1 MLPTLGAVV
10 SVQEKHTRSPQAA
23 SGGHPLKSSQAGTTM
38 PDASCWTKLVVWAE
52 ADFVLDVS
60 NSINEL
66 QKTEERVGNR
76 WQDMRKETILC
87 IFWIFTLKLESIVA
101 IDLNFGVMIL
111 TSSRYTHK
119 EFCATPASSLG
130 GASAQVNCVQ
140 KSLFY
145 ASIWWFTVQ
154 YRRLNL
160 ASNTLDMW
168 SKKPKLSTNQVGSL
182 GLLWP

>member
-38 PDASCWTKLVVWAE
+38 PDVSCWTKLVVWAE

-76 WQDMRKETILC
+76 
-87 IFWIFTLKLESIVA
+87 
-101 IDLNFGVMIL
+101 
-111 TSSRYTHK
+111 
-119 EFCATPASSLG
+119 
-130 GASAQVNCVQ
+130 
-140 KSLFY
+140 
-145 ASIWWFTVQ
+145 
-154 YRRLNL
+154 
-160 ASNTLDMW
+160 
-168 SKKPKLSTNQVGSL
+168 
-182 GLLWP
+182 